1 MLSMLRTSKDL
12 LRCGPPAMLAC
23 SAWACAAG
31 VAAAAPAAGVAAEAA
46 GEVAEAG
53 AVEDLE
59 PTSVTKCN
67 NRPIIFVPFFGGGLP
82 PLTWTCSDATPPKNV
97 WCKDALP
104 HVLEIHWNCLL
115 YLKYMPAGW
124 IGWGLDVAAVASL
137 VGLNIQVEYIIN
149 QRWFNWII

>member
-1 MLSMLRTSKDL
+1 MPRMMLSMLRTSKDL

-67 NRPIIFVPFFGGGLP
+67 NRPIIFVPFFLGGIAP
-82 PLTWTCSDATPPKNV
+82 PHMDLQRRHPAEECMMQRCFAACS
-97 WCKDALP
+97 
-104 HVLEIHWNCLL
+104 
-115 YLKYMPAGW
+115 
-124 IGWGLDVAAVASL
+124 
-137 VGLNIQVEYIIN
+137 
-149 QRWFNWII
+149 

>member
-1 MLSMLRTSKDL
+1 VPRMMLSMLRTSKDL

-31 VAAAAPAAGVAAEAA
+31 GAAAAPAAGVAAEAA

-67 NRPIIFVPFFGGGLP
+67 NWPIIFVP
-82 PLTWTCSDATPPKNV
+82 TWTCSDATPPKNV
-97 WCKDALP
+97 
-104 HVLEIHWNCLL
+104 
-115 YLKYMPAGW
+115 
-124 IGWGLDVAAVASL
+124 S
-137 VGLNIQVEYIIN
+137 
-149 QRWFNWII
+149 